1 VRTFSPAFV
10 AGRPCRTLSYEY
22 LGNRIALPSM
32 TSRRFMASFDP
43 PKVTE
48 IGKDDMKEI
57 VEDLEN
63 SSRDESGYVI
73 IDVRN
78 FDEIESTGKIADC
91 VYSLPLPMVSE
102 GAFDKSEKEFEDLY
116 GFAKP
121 SLDETIVF
129 SCKAGIRAMK
139 AANIAA
145 QSGYTNLVSY
155 SGGADE
161 WFK

>member
-1 VRTFSPAFV
+1 
-10 AGRPCRTLSYEY
+10 
-22 LGNRIALPSM
+22 
-32 TSRRFMASFDP
+32 MASFDP